1 MEEIGKQFQ
10 EVHTSVSNGPHAGL
24 NHQEMKVVELLGR
37 GGPQMMRA
45 LAEHVS
51 LAVNSI
57 TTVVD
62 GLEQKALISRQ
73 RSDEDRRVVRVELT
87 RSGTAAYQA
96 LKTAKT
102 QFFRSILRPLTVDEQ
117 EILLVLFRKIVRVGQ
132 TQSQSADHD
141 K

>member
-1 MEEIGKQFQ
+1 
-10 EVHTSVSNGPHAGL
+10 
-24 NHQEMKVVELLGR
+24 
-37 GGPQMMRA
+37 MMRA

-73 RSDEDRRVVRVELT
+73 RSEEDRRVVRVELT
-87 RSGTAAYQA
+87 RSGTEAYLA

-102 QFFRSILRPLTVDEQ
+102 QFFRSMLRPLTVDEQ

-132 TQSQSADHD
+132 ASSPPAGDD
-141 K
+141 R